1 MNRHFFLLAL
11 LAALLLF
18 SFHSPA
24 QTQTKMAIAVLNFE
38 AKNVSQETA
47 EAVAD
52 ILSTELFNTKRFEV
66 IERQAITRI
75 LEEQKLQMT
84 GVTDMSQAAEIGKL
98 LNVKKIMIGSVS
110 KLGQTYIINTRLV
123 DVQTGAMELA
133 QNAKSENGEDG
144 LPTAIANLV
153 GIISQKITIEGSVI
167 KVMPNVIL
175 VDLGK
180 NKGVE
185 EGQMLAVVRV
195 GDVIT
200 DLGGAIIGKSEDI
213 VGSLRI
219 VSVKP
224 EYSEAEVIAAKMS
237 LRLGDKVR
245 LTTTPIEIN
254 KKPEDV
260 KRQYRE
266 KKVEDKDK
274 EKPAAPPP
282 VF

>member
-11 LAALLLF
+11 LAASLLF
-18 SFHSPA
+18 SLTTPA
-24 QTQTKMAIAVLNFE
+24 QSQSKMAIAVLSFE
-38 AKNVSQETA
+38 AKNVSRETA

-66 IERQAITRI
+66 IERQAIVRI

-84 GVTDMSQAAEIGKL
+84 GVTDMSQAAEIGKV

-133 QNAKSENGEDG
+133 QNVKSEKGEDG
-144 LPTAIANLV
+144 LPTAIADLV
-153 GIISQKITIEGSVI
+153 ANISQKITIEGSVI
-167 KVMPNVIL
+167 KVTPNVIL

-180 NKGVE
+180 SKGVE

-200 DLGGAIIGKSEDI
+200 DLGGTIIGKSEDI

-254 KKPEDV
+254 KKPEEV
-260 KRQYRE
+260 KRQFKD
-266 KKVEDKDK
+266 KKVEDKGK
-274 EKPAAPPP
+274 ENPAAPPP

>member
-1 MNRHFFLLAL
+1 MNKHFFLLAL
-11 LAALLLF
+11 LAAVLLS
-18 SFHSPA
+18 SFRSPA
-24 QTQTKMAIAVLNFE
+24 QTQTKTAIAVLSFE

-47 EAVAD
+47 DAVAD

-84 GVTDMSQAAEIGKL
+84 GVTDMSQAAEIGKI

-200 DLGGAIIGKSEDI
+200 DLGGTIIGKSEDI

-224 EYSEAEVIAAKMS
+224 EYSEAEIIAAKMN

-254 KKPEDV
+254 KKPEEV
-260 KRQYRE
+260 KKQYNV

>member
-1 MNRHFFLLAL
+1 MKKHFPLVAL
-11 LAALLLF
+11 LAVYQLLTLYTP
-18 SFHSPA
+18 SIS
-24 QTQTKMAIAVLNFE
+24 QNKTAIAVLNFE
-38 AKNVSQETA
+38 AKNVSHETA

-84 GVTDMSQAAEIGKL
+84 GITDMSQAAEIGKV

-133 QNAKSENGEDG
+133 QTAKSENGEDG
-144 LPTAIANLV
+144 LPSAIADLV
-153 GIISQKITIEGSVI
+153 ATISQKITIEGSVI
-167 KVMPNVIL
+167 KVTPNVIL

-180 NKGVE
+180 SKGIE
-185 EGQMLAVVRV
+185 IGQMLAVFRI

-200 DLGGAIIGKSEDI
+200 DLGGTIIGKSEDI
-213 VGSLRI
+213 IGSLRI
-219 VSVKP
+219 SSVKP
-224 EYSEAEVIAAKMS
+224 EYSEAEVIETKTT

-245 LTTTPIEIN
+245 LTTTPIEI
-254 KKPEDV
+254 KKSDDV
-260 KRQYRE
+260 KKQYKV
-266 KKVEDKDK
+266 KKVVDPNK
-274 EKPAAPPP
+274 ENQAAPPP